1 MYVARH
7 ARTGLRSADV
17 PSSERMSGQAS
28 IFDEPVPRETRV
40 PKKTVNCVASTQ
52 FNGFADPSRRRR
64 RRRRSSLIITRT
76 TGMEVLEVGGIAG
89 CPKCVSLRREI
100 ETVCC

>member
-28 IFDEPVPRETRV
+28 IFDEPVPGSL
-40 PKKTVNCVASTQ
+40 KKPFNGFA

>member
-1 MYVARH
+1 
-7 ARTGLRSADV
+7 
-17 PSSERMSGQAS
+17 MSL
-28 IFDEPVPRETRV
+28 FPETRV

-64 RRRRSSLIITRT
+64 RRRSSLIITRT
-76 TGMEVLEVGGIAG
+76 TGMEVLEVGGIAE

-100 ETVCC
+100 ETCNAVWCLISRGEASLSLRSDSTSTCLEAGEC